1 MARDTLNWSRQY
13 HHQQMRI
20 ALPLDYIDKLDL
32 PLFHLIVL
40 VWNGKITEA
49 SDIHLGKEQASWN
62 EEWGGRLREQAFHKH
77 FLLKLV
83 SDRLNIL
90 QEQVSYYIPF
100 SLLDWN
106 QLAENLYKSIKAF
119 QT

>member
-1 MARDTLNWSRQY
+1 
-13 HHQQMRI
+13 MRI
-20 ALPLDYIDKLDL
+20 AIPLDYIAKLDS
-32 PLFHLIVL
+32 PIFHLIVL

-49 SDIHLGKEQASWN
+49 SDIHLGMEQASWN
-62 EEWGGRLREQAFHKH
+62 EELGGRLREQAFHKR

-106 QLAENLYKSIKAF
+106 QLAENLYKSIKPF

>member
-1 MARDTLNWSRQY
+1 MEKSLKFQIFIWVWSK
-13 HHQQMRI
+13 
-20 ALPLDYIDKLDL
+20 LPGMKNQEGRL
-32 PLFHLIVL
+32 
-40 VWNGKITEA
+40 
-49 SDIHLGKEQASWN
+49 SEQASY
-62 EEWGGRLREQAFHKH
+62 KH
-77 FLLKLV
+77 FLLKLI

-106 QLAENLYKSIKAF
+106 QLAENHYKSIKPF